1 MIDEPHVLLGAY
13 ILGGL
18 DAEERARF
26 ETHLKECA
34 QCRAQAADFAPLP
47 ALLSKASR
55 VDLETEPTD
64 GGDAEPALREL
75 LAVRRAVANRRL
87 VRRRVA
93 VGACAAVLAA
103 AALVVVIPRGDTSP
117 PGTGTFVMHSVAA
130 AGASGAVTL
139 TPKPWGTAIVLDLNQ
154 LPTEG
159 VFTLRTMDDSGKMQ
173 PAATWAGM
181 PTGAGVV
188 QGATSIPMP
197 KLRKLNIVDA
207 NNTVLATVER

>member
-18 DAEERARF
+18 DAEERGRF
-26 ETHLKECA
+26 EAHLKECA

-47 ALLSKASR
+47 ALLSKVDP
-55 VDLETEPTD
+55 VDLDTDPAD
-64 GGDAEPALREL
+64 GGESELALRDM
-75 LAVRRAVANRRL
+75 LAARRAAANRR

-93 VGACAAVLAA
+93 LGACAAVLASV
-103 AALVVVIPRGDTSP
+103 ALVLVIPRGATTP
-117 PGTGTFVMHSVAA
+117 PGTGTFAMHSVAA
-130 AGASGAVTL
+130 AGASGSVTL
-139 TPKPWGTAIVLDLNQ
+139 TPKPWGTAIVLDLKQ
-154 LPTEG
+154 LPTDG
-159 VFTLRTMDDSGKMQ
+159 VFTLRTMDDSGQMQ
-173 PAATWAGM
+173 PAATWAAM

-207 NNTVLATVER
+207 NNTVLASVER

>member
-1 MIDEPHVLLGAY
+1 MDEPHVLLGAY

-18 DAEERARF
+18 DAEERGRF
-26 ETHLKECA
+26 EAHLKKCA

-47 ALLSKASR
+47 ALLSK
-55 VDLETEPTD
+55 VDPADLDTDPTD
-64 GGDAEPALREL
+64 GVESELVLRDML
-75 LAVRRAVANRRL
+75 VARRAATKHR

-93 VGACAAVLAA
+93 LGACAAILAAVALVLA
-103 AALVVVIPRGDTSP
+103 IPRGDTTP
-117 PGTGTFVMHSVAA
+117 PGTGTFAMHSVVA
-130 AGASGAVTL
+130 AGASGSVTL
-139 TPKPWGTAIVLDLNQ
+139 TPKPWGTAIVLDLTQ
-154 LPTEG
+154 LPTDG
-159 VFTLRTMDDSGKMQ
+159 VFTLRTMDDSGQMQ
-173 PAATWAGM
+173 PAATWAAM

>member
-47 ALLSKASR
+47 SLLSKADP
-55 VDLETEPTD
+55 VDLETGPTD
-64 GGDAEPALREL
+64 GGEAVLALGDM
-75 LAVRRAVANRRL
+75 LAARRAAANRRRI
-87 VRRRVA
+87 RRRVA

-103 AALVVVIPRGDTSP
+103 VALVFVIPRGETPP
-117 PGTGTFVMHSVAA
+117 PGTGTFAMQSVSA
-130 AGASGAVTL
+130 AGASGSVTL
-139 TPKPWGTAIVLDLNQ
+139 TPKPWGTAIVLNLQ
-154 LPTEG
+154 KLPTDG
-159 VFTLRTMDDSGKMQ
+159 VFTLRTMDDSGAMQ
-173 PAATWAGM
+173 PAATWAAM

>member
-18 DAEERARF
+18 DAEERGRF
-26 ETHLKECA
+26 EAHLKDCA

-47 ALLSKASR
+47 ALLSKVDPA
-55 VDLETEPTD
+55 DLETGPTD
-64 GGDAEPALREL
+64 GGESELILRDM
-75 LAVRRAVANRRL
+75 LATRRTAAKRR

-93 VGACAAVLAA
+93 LGACAAVLAA
-103 AALVVVIPRGDTSP
+103 VALVLVIPRGDTTP
-117 PGTGTFVMHSVAA
+117 PATGTFAMHSVAA
-130 AGASGAVTL
+130 TGASGSVTL
-139 TPKPWGTAIVLDLNQ
+139 TPKPWGTAIVLDLKQ

-159 VFTLRTMDDSGKMQ
+159 VFTLRTMDDSGQMQ
-173 PAATWAGM
+173 PAATWAAM
-181 PTGAGVV
+181 PTGKGVV